1 MPKMSLPLV
10 IPFNAALNCK
20 GIIFC
25 LFVFLSSDNMPL
37 SGPEHEHGRRQ
48 GASDLECDGGERE
61 MDPIQGEGWSSD
73 TLKILSSMPSR
84 TIGES
89 CNKQLLIMRRA
100 LYIEINK
107 SVCFKTL

>member
-10 IPFNAALNCK
+10 TPFNAALKCK
-20 GIIFC
+20 GFIFC
-25 LFVFLSSDNMPL
+25 LSVFLSSDNIPL
-37 SGPEHEHGRRQ
+37 CGPEHEHRRQ

-61 MDPIQGEGWSSD
+61 MDQIQGEGWSSD

-89 CNKQLLIMRRA
+89 CNKQLLIIRRG